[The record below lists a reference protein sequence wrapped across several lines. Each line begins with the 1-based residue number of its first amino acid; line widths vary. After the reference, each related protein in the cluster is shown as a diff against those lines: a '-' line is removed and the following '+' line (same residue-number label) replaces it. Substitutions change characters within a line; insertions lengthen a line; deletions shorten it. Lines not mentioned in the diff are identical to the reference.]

1 MSVRRIIERSQLF
14 AILGFQ
20 VKNPDVYQT
29 AFVHKSALRESGLP
43 SSYERI
49 EFLGDSVLD
58 FVVARYLFDKYPTAN
73 EGFLTR
79 VRTKL
84 VSGKSLCN
92 FARRL
97 GLQQYVLMNQKA
109 LRQQW
114 NNNDRILE
122 DVFESLIACIY
133 LDMGM
138 LCARDFVLDVI
149 ERNTDWDEIVVDNN
163 EKDILMRYTQAN
175 KLDLPIYELID
186 HGSPCDDMSDSSSDT
201 SNNSENAFHVR
212 VIVAGVER
220 GRGRARTKRQAEQN
234 SARVAND
241 MLGVS
246 RAQVT
251 FPRSG

>member
-1 MSVRRIIERSQLF
+1 MRRVIDRAQLF

-20 VKNPDVYQT
+20 VKNPDVYQN
-29 AFVHKSALRESGLP
+29 AFVHKSALRESGLT

-58 FVVARYLFDKYPTAN
+58 FVVARYLYDKYPTAN

-84 VSGKSLCN
+84 VSGKSLCI

-97 GLQQYVLMNQKA
+97 GLQQHVLMNQKA
-109 LRQQW
+109 LRQHW

-138 LCARDFVLDVI
+138 LCARDFILDVI
-149 ERNTDWDEIVVDNN
+149 ERNVDWDEIVVDNN

-175 KLDLPIYELID
+175 KLELPVYELIENTSSD
-186 HGSPCDDMSDSSSDT
+186 GGCDSGSDT
-201 SNNSENAFHVR
+201 SNDSENAFHVR
-212 VIVAGVER
+212 VIVNGVER

-241 MLGVS
+241 VLGVS
-246 RAQVT
+246 RAQVI
-251 FPRSG
+251 FPRSE